1 MIDSQLQQELRER
14 FNPDGSMLR
23 KQQLR
28 MLEILLYI
36 DKVCKD
42 NNINYWLS
50 SGTLLGAVRHGGFIP
65 WDDDLDIEMMR
76 EDYDRFQKVF
86 SNNEDYVLQTYKSDK
101 NYLLPFAKVRDLH
114 SELDE
119 LGNNVSF
126 KYKGCFVD
134 IFILER
140 SPRFVYVIFGSLL
153 YLLQRMQC
161 GVTNN
166 YLLKMTYLLKQMF
179 YSLIFIAK
187 PIFNILPYKT
197 LNHTYGCG
205 PRWKSRDIKHI
216 FPLTQLSFEGYMFP
230 APFNYKSYLKRMFGN
245 YELLPNLDKVR
256 IHSNN
261 CNFF

>member
-36 DKVCKD
+36 DKVCKE

-134 IFILER
+134 IFI
-140 SPRFVYVIFGSLL
+140 F
-153 YLLQRMQC
+153 
-161 GVTNN
+161 
-166 YLLKMTYLLKQMF
+166 
-179 YSLIFIAK
+179 
-187 PIFNILPYKT
+187 
-197 LNHTYGCG
+197 
-205 PRWKSRDIKHI
+205 
-216 FPLTQLSFEGYMFP
+216 
-230 APFNYKSYLKRMFGN
+230 
-245 YELLPNLDKVR
+245 
-256 IHSNN
+256 SNKN
-261 CNFF
+261 